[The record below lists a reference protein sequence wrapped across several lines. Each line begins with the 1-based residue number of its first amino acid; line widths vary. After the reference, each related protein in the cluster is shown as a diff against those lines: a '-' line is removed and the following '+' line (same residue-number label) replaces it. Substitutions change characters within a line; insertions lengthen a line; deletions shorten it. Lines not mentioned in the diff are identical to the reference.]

1 MQFSVLNRE
10 GEIVSSIELDD
21 YVFGIVPNMAVVH
34 QAMVRQ
40 RANARQGSASTKTR
54 GQVRGSTRKLFRQKG
69 TGRARQGSIR
79 APHRRGGGVVFGPH
93 PRSFAQ
99 RMPKKMRRLAI
110 RSVLS
115 AKAADEEILILDSL
129 ELGEP
134 KTREV
139 RQTLRTLG
147 VSSSALLVTAEPDA
161 KLYRSARNLERVK
174 TTPASLINVVDLL
187 SYKALIM
194 SVDAAMRIEEVW
206 GVSRVG
212 GRKWDGVR
220 SLP

>member
-139 RQTLRTLG
+139 RQTLQTLG
-147 VSSSALLVTAEPDA
+147 VNSSALLVTAEPDA

-174 TTPASLINVVDLL
+174 ITPAPLINVVDLL
-187 SYKALIM
+187 SYKALIV
-194 SVDAAMRIEEVW
+194 SVDAARRIEEVW